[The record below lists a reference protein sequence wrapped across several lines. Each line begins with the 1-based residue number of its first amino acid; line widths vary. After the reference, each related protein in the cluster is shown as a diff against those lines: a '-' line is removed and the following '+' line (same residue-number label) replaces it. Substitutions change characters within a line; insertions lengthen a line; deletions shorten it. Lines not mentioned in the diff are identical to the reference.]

1 WQGFF
6 DPAMGAVLFDDG
18 AEEAA
23 DAEIKGL
30 LKLTG
35 LKPGRALDTACG
47 YGRHGRA
54 LAKRGWD
61 VTGVD
66 VMPGYL
72 AEARRRAKAAGVAVR
87 FKRAEL
93 KDLRAFRG
101 GFDLV
106 LNLYT
111 SFGYY
116 PTAAANLACLKQMAA
131 ALKPGGW
138 LCVELIPRETL
149 LKTVEPY
156 EERPVPGG
164 QLWEERRWLGQGRLE
179 TKVTW
184 ANGPRLRRSK
194 SVMQTYGRADLAAL
208 MAVAG
213 LKDLRAHGSYQ
224 GRPFKTGGRLL
235 MLGRRA

>member
-1 WQGFF
+1 
-6 DPAMGAVLFDDG
+6 MGSVLFDDG

-23 DAEIKGL
+23 DAEIHGL

-35 LKPGRALDTACG
+35 LKGGRALDTACG
-47 YGRHGRA
+47 YGRHCRA
-54 LAKRGWD
+54 LSKRGWD

-72 AEARRRAKAAGVAVR
+72 AEARRRAKAAALAVE
-87 FKRAEL
+87 FKQAEM

-116 PTAAANLACLKQMAA
+116 PSAAANLACLKQMAA
-131 ALKPGGW
+131 ALTPGGW
-138 LCVELIPRETL
+138 LCVELVPRETL
-149 LKTVEPY
+149 LKSVVPY
-156 EERPVPGG
+156 EERAVPGG
-164 QLWEERRWLGQGRLE
+164 QLWEERRWLSRGRLE

-184 ANGPRLRRSK
+184 ANGPRLRS
-194 SVMQTYGRADLAAL
+194 SSGVMHTYSAPELAAL
-208 MAVAG
+208 MGQAG
-213 LKDLRAHGSYQ
+213 LGALKAFGSYH
-224 GRPFKTGGRLL
+224 GRPFREGGRLL
-235 MLGRRA
+235 MSGRRV

>member
-1 WQGFF
+1 
-6 DPAMGAVLFDDG
+6 MGAVLFDDG

-23 DAEIKGL
+23 ASEIKGL

-35 LKPGRALDTACG
+35 LEPGRALDTACG
-47 YGRHGRA
+47 YGRHSRA
-54 LAKRGWD
+54 LGQRGWD
-61 VTGVD
+61 VVGVD

-72 AEARRRAKAAGVAVR
+72 AEARRRAKAAGVAAT
-87 FKRAEL
+87 FQRAEL
-93 KDLRAFRG
+93 KDLRGYQG

-138 LCVELIPRETL
+138 LAVELIPRETL

-164 QLWEERRWLGQGRLE
+164 QLWEERRWLSQGRLE
-179 TKVTW
+179 TRVTW
-184 ANGPRLRRSK
+184 ANGPRLRRSE
-194 SVMQTYGRADLAAL
+194 SVMFTYSRTGLAEQ
-208 MAVAG
+208 MAAAG
-213 LKDLRAHGSYQ
+213 LKDLRTFGSYQ
-224 GRPFKTGGRLL
+224 GRPFQVGGRLL
-235 MLGRRA
+235 MLGRRV